1 MLSTYSAKSFLFK
14 CLVTAVV
21 VQKLDSRR
29 LLDHQIDYIIA
40 GSILAYLRQV
50 ARSLASDES
59 RLWLMSLE
67 LTVGNR
73 LDFMLRPMLIQVV
86 LYLGSLRTLQVL
98 LAPMIRRVVAEEIPL
113 TMGVADGIHP
123 WLTTRVASVFLILSS
138 SRTRSTI
145 ISATS
150 IFQIE

>member
-1 MLSTYSAKSFLFK
+1 LLSTYSAKSFLFK

-40 GSILAYLRQV
+40 GSILAYQRQV

-67 LTVGNR
+67 LTVRNS

-98 LAPMIRRVVAEEIPL
+98 LAPMILRVV
-113 TMGVADGIHP
+113 T
-123 WLTTRVASVFLILSS
+123 
-138 SRTRSTI
+138 
-145 ISATS
+145 
-150 IFQIE
+150 